1 MRVIINSTFQLCGL
15 VALATLYSSSAIA
28 AGLPQLDFATF
39 PPQLIWLVITFCV
52 LMFFMTRFIIPKI
65 SEVLEERQHRIDDNL
80 KRAENFQSSAEVAAS
95 AYKRTLADA
104 HAAAHKIV
112 LDANKSISDNAA
124 KKQDELSRE
133 MELEIKSAESR
144 IMEEKKVA
152 MQGINE
158 VASEIALDIAEKVYG
173 KRLSEQDAKKLVD
186 EVIEENK

>member
-1 MRVIINSTFQLCGL
+1 M
-15 VALATLYSSSAIA
+15 
-28 AGLPQLDFATF
+28 
-39 PPQLIWLVITFCV
+39 
-52 LMFFMTRFIIPKI
+52 
-65 SEVLEERQHRIDDNL
+65 
-80 KRAENFQSSAEVAAS
+80 
-95 AYKRTLADA
+95 
-104 HAAAHKIV
+104 
-112 LDANKSISDNAA
+112 DANKYISDNAA

-173 KRLSEQDAKKLVD
+173 KRLSEQDAKKLVV